1 MLGGVWP
8 RKRAKNRFEAQ
19 ECEGGESGAQIRKA
33 ESSLRRLPDIGELR
47 YLVVTPNLWEH
58 PVRIQPPPNPSI
70 AKPKWDVDHD
80 FLFSFHAADAVEKD
94 NGDFRL

>member
-1 MLGGVWP
+1 MDGSQVL
-8 RKRAKNRFEAQ
+8 RF
-19 ECEGGESGAQIRKA
+19 GRRKA
-33 ESSLRRLPDIGELR
+33 LCVDCRDIGELR

-80 FLFSFHAADAVEKD
+80 FLFSFQAADAVEKD